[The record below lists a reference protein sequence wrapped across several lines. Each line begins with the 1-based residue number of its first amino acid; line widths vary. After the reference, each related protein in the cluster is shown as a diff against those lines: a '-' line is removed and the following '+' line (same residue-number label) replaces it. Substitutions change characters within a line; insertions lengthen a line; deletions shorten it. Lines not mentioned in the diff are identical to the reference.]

1 MLLLQ
6 LSDVKCYP
14 KCVILNRM
22 KKTQPIRLKRE
33 QTQELT
39 RQRLLDAAWSEL
51 ARAGISGASVRGIAE
66 AAGYSLGAVYSNFGR
81 KEDIYLELMRRHMKA
96 EVQSLQ
102 ELLTQARSSPD
113 ATLTTI
119 ESWCCNMNSDLDWT
133 MVALELHM
141 HALRNPEFGDECSAL
156 FKAHRKAIG
165 KAVQQLFEI
174 LGRHPVIDTEELA
187 SLFMGLAH
195 GMALSRGEARGS
207 ADPAGR
213 TIFVLL
219 KAVVEASDL
228 ISKNTRSK
236 LEVGGRKVRK

>member
-1 MLLLQ
+1 ME
-6 LSDVKCYP
+6 
-14 KCVILNRM
+14 
-22 KKTQPIRLKRE
+22 KTKQIRLKRE

-51 ARAGISGASVRGIAE
+51 ARAGISGASVRSIAE

-81 KEDIYLELMRRHMKA
+81 KEDIYLELMRIHMAA

-102 ELLTQARSSPD
+102 DLLTNARSSPS
-113 ATLTTI
+113 AALKAI
-119 ESWCCNMNSDLDWT
+119 ESWCSNMNSDLDWT

-141 HALRNPEFGDECSAL
+141 HALRNPEFGNECRAL
-156 FKAHRKAIG
+156 FKVHRKALG
-165 KAVQQLFEI
+165 KTVQQLFEI
-174 LGRHPVIDTEELA
+174 LGRHPVIDPEELA

-195 GMALSRGEARGS
+195 GMALSVGETSRA

-213 TIFVLL
+213 AIFTLL

-228 ISKNTRSK
+228 VAKKTSSEPK
-236 LEVGGRKVRK
+236 VGARRLHN